1 MSIDDKINEALGIS
15 TQEKPVTKQVVKK
28 EFTPPVPRMEDKNK
42 EDIDNDYKYSRE
54 NYYNLIER
62 GQDAIQGILDI
73 ANESQHPRAYEVA
86 GNLIKQVADT
96 VDKLQDLQGKLKT
109 LKDVPNKTSTN
120 IKQALFVGSSAEL
133 HKMLKNK
140 NTQVQSEEDMTFN
153 ENNRDTRND
162 PFRGT
167 TIKGKD

>member
-15 TQEKPVTKQVVKK
+15 TDKPTTKQVIKK
-28 EFTPPVPRMEDKNK
+28 DFTPPVPRLEDKDK
-42 EDIDNDYKYSRE
+42 EDVDNDYKYSRE

-109 LKDVPNKTSTN
+109 LKHVPDKASTN

-140 NTQVQSEEDMTFN
+140 NKNVEVQEDKKFDDGFN
-153 ENNRDTRND
+153 PDEVKYD
-162 PFRGT
+162 
-167 TIKGKD
+167 

>member
-15 TQEKPVTKQVVKK
+15 TEQKPASKSVIKK
-28 EFTPPVPRMEDKNK
+28 EYTPPVPRIEDKEK
-42 EDIDNDYKYSRE
+42 EDVDNDYKYSRE

-96 VDKLQDLQGKLKT
+96 VDKLQDLQGKLKN
-109 LKDVPNKTSTN
+109 LKDVPNKTNNTN

-133 HKMLKNK
+133 HKILKNK
-140 NTQVQSEEDMTFN
+140 NTNVTSEEDESFESKNITP
-153 ENNRDTRND
+153 EKTDISD
-162 PFRGT
+162 
-167 TIKGKD
+167 K

>member
-1 MSIDDKINEALGIS
+1 MSKLEEKVNEILGI
-15 TQEKPVTKQVVKK
+15 EKEVEKVEK
-28 EFTPPVPRMEDKNK
+28 EFKPLVPRKEDKQK
-42 EDIDNDYKYSRE
+42 EDVDNDYKYSRE

-62 GQDAIQGILDI
+62 GQDAIQGRLEI

-109 LKDVPNKTSTN
+109 LKDVPNKTTAN

-140 NTQVQSEEDMTFN
+140 NKDVQSEEDKSF
-153 ENNRDTRND
+153 E
-162 PFRGT
+162 
-167 TIKGKD
+167 GKDITPKQTDISDK

>member
-1 MSIDDKINEALGIS
+1 MSIDEKINQVLGI
-15 TQEKPVTKQVVKK
+15 TNEKDVNKQVIKK
-28 EFTPPVPRMEDKNK
+28 EFTPPVPRKEDPNK

-96 VDKLQDLQGKLKT
+96 VDKLQDLQSKLKN

-133 HKMLKNK
+133 HKILKNK
-140 NTQVQSEEDMTFN
+140 NGSVNSKEDESFESKNITPK
-153 ENNRDTRND
+153 DTDISN
-162 PFRGT
+162 
-167 TIKGKD
+167 

>member
-1 MSIDDKINEALGIS
+1 MISFSKNE
-15 TQEKPVTKQVVKK
+15 VKFTFD
-28 EFTPPVPRMEDKNK
+28 ETDEQFTPPVPRLEDKEK
-42 EDIDNDYKYSRE
+42 EDVDNDYKYSRE

-73 ANESQHPRAYEVA
+73 AKESQHPRAYEVA

-109 LKDVPNKTSTN
+109 LKDVPNKASTN

-140 NTQVQSEEDMTFN
+140 NKDVTPEEDKTF
-153 ENNRDTRND
+153 
-162 PFRGT
+162 
-167 TIKGKD
+167 KDGFNPEEHKYD

>member
-1 MSIDDKINEALGIS
+1 MSKLEDSVNEILGID
-15 TQEKPVTKQVVKK
+15 KK
-28 EFTPPVPRMEDKNK
+28 AEDKTFENESQLRMSDFDQPAPVPRKIDETKT
-42 EDIDNDYKYSRE
+42 DIDNDYENSRE

-140 NTQVQSEEDMTFN
+140 NKDVQSEED
-153 ENNRDTRND
+153 
-162 PFRGT
+162 
-167 TIKGKD
+167 KDFKKVNPDD

>member
-1 MSIDDKINEALGIS
+1 MTKMDEKVNEILGLNSLPEEQKETKEFSPPVKREEDDKKAD
-15 TQEKPVTKQVVKK
+15 V
-28 EFTPPVPRMEDKNK
+28 
-42 EDIDNDYKYSRE
+42 DNDYKYSRE

-120 IKQALFVGSSAEL
+120 IKLSSKVSPHMSRIEI
-133 HKMLKNK
+133 
-140 NTQVQSEEDMTFN
+140 
-153 ENNRDTRND
+153 
-162 PFRGT
+162 RG
-167 TIKGKD
+167 

>member
-15 TQEKPVTKQVVKK
+15 TDKPATKQVVKK
-28 EFTPPVPRMEDKNK
+28 EYTPPVPRLEDKNK
-42 EDIDNDYKYSRE
+42 EDVDNDYKYSRE

-109 LKDVPNKTSTN
+109 LKEVPNKANTN
-120 IKQALFVGSSAEL
+120 IKQALFVGSSKEL
-133 HKMLKNK
+133 HNLLKNK
-140 NTQVQSEEDMTFN
+140 NKEVQSNEDKSF
-153 ENNRDTRND
+153 E
-162 PFRGT
+162 
-167 TIKGKD
+167 GKVITPTETDVSDK

>member
-1 MSIDDKINEALGIS
+1 MSKLEEKVNEILGIEKEVEKVEKEFKPLVPRKEDDK
-15 TQEKPVTKQVVKK
+15 
-28 EFTPPVPRMEDKNK
+28 K
-42 EDIDNDYKYSRE
+42 EDVDNDYKYSRE

-140 NTQVQSEEDMTFN
+140 NKNVTPEEDKTF
-153 ENNRDTRND
+153 
-162 PFRGT
+162 
-167 TIKGKD
+167 KDGFNPEEHKYD

>member
-1 MSIDDKINEALGIS
+1 MSKLEDKVNEILGID
-15 TQEKPVTKQVVKK
+15 EKKPSKEVVKQ
-28 EFTPPVPRMEDKNK
+28 EFKPAVPRR
-42 EDIDNDYKYSRE
+42 EDINKADVDNDYKYSRE

-109 LKDVPNKTSTN
+109 LKDVPNKTTAN

-140 NTQVQSEEDMTFN
+140 NKDVQSEEDKSFESKNITPTQT
-153 ENNRDTRND
+153 DVSD
-162 PFRGT
+162 
-167 TIKGKD
+167 K

>member
-1 MSIDDKINEALGIS
+1 MTIDEKINEALGIS
-15 TQEKPVTKQVVKK
+15 NEKILTKAVVKK
-28 EFTPPVPRMEDKNK
+28 EFTPPVPRMEDKEK
-42 EDIDNDYKYSRE
+42 EDVDNDYKYSRE

-109 LKDVPNKTSTN
+109 LKDVPNKASTN

-140 NTQVQSEEDMTFN
+140 NKNVEVQEDKKFDDGFN
-153 ENNRDTRND
+153 PDEVKYD
-162 PFRGT
+162 
-167 TIKGKD
+167 

>member
-1 MSIDDKINEALGIS
+1 MSIDDKINEALGI
-15 TQEKPVTKQVVKK
+15 TTDKPATKQVVKK
-28 EFTPPVPRMEDKNK
+28 EFTPPVPRIEDKNK
-42 EDIDNDYKYSRE
+42 EDVDNDYKYSRE

-96 VDKLQDLQGKLKT
+96 VDKLQDLQGKLKN

-140 NTQVQSEEDMTFN
+140 NKDVQSEED
-153 ENNRDTRND
+153 
-162 PFRGT
+162 
-167 TIKGKD
+167 KGFESKNITPEKTDISD

>member
-1 MSIDDKINEALGIS
+1 MSIDDKINEALGI
-15 TQEKPVTKQVVKK
+15 TPNKPATKQVVKK
-28 EFTPPVPRMEDKNK
+28 EFTPPVPRLEDKNK
-42 EDIDNDYKYSRE
+42 EDLENDHKYSRE

-109 LKDVPNKTSTN
+109 LKHVPDKTSTN
-120 IKQALFVGSSAEL
+120 IKQALFVGSSKEL
-133 HKMLKNK
+133 HSLLKNK
-140 NTQVQSEEDMTFN
+140 NKNVTPKEDKEFDQY
-153 ENNRDTRND
+153 NRDTKND
-162 PFRGT
+162 PFKGT
-167 TIKGKD
+167 TIEGKD

>member
-15 TQEKPVTKQVVKK
+15 TEQKPATKQIIKK
-28 EFTPPVPRMEDKNK
+28 EYTPPVPRIEDKEK
-42 EDIDNDYKYSRE
+42 KDVDNDYKYSRE

-73 ANESQHPRAYEVA
+73 AQESQHPRAYEVA

-96 VDKLQDLQGKLKT
+96 VDKLQDLQGKLKN
-109 LKDVPNKTSTN
+109 LKEVPNKTTAN

-140 NTQVQSEEDMTFN
+140 NKTIEGEEDKSFSEQLQENLEPIN
-153 ENNRDTRND
+153 EWTL
-162 PFRGT
+162 FR
-167 TIKGKD
+167 